1 MLHVLVILHYTII
14 HYGRTLCYVMADT
27 PPHYIVHT
35 VLCGIFHGT
44 LHYDIMVYDMSNVVF
59 ILQYATVYR
68 ALVYYILLALFL
80 YDSFCF

>member
-27 PPHYIVHT
+27 PPHYIVA
-35 VLCGIFHGT
+35 FF
-44 LHYDIMVYDMSNVVF
+44 MVYYITILWYMICLTSFF

>member
-35 VLCGIFHGT
+35 VLCGIFHGI

-59 ILQYATVYR
+59 YSSICYGVSCFS
-68 ALVYYILLALFL
+68 VL
-80 YDSFCF
+80 YSTRSLSL